1 VATKAAIEAR
11 LKKEQL
17 LNKITHQLHD
27 ARDTDEILL
36 YLKDEIIA
44 LFDAERIT
52 VYGVDTE
59 KREIY
64 SKVKEGDE
72 VKEIRLSLSKTSV
85 AGHTAVSG
93 KTFNVADVYDS
104 KELEKLDP
112 KLKFDDHWDQVTG
125 FKTRQLLSAPILYNG
140 KYLKGVVEIV
150 NKLEADRFSTE
161 DEKYLGEICKVL
173 GLAFHNQGRM
183 QHQPTKF
190 DYLLSQQ
197 IVSEDDL
204 NQAIS
209 KAREQ
214 RTDLPSI
221 LVKEFRVP
229 KKALARSLEAYYS
242 VPFVSYED
250 STIIPTELVRGLNL
264 GYLRRNFWIPLQR
277 ENGKLVI
284 IIDDPHN
291 AERIKEIKAL
301 LQADEYE
308 FRVALRDD
316 IVRFIDTAIDE
327 GSETAS
333 VTSIIGELERERD
346 ESPEEEEQLLNESDA
361 GIVRL
366 ANQIIKDAHD
376 MGASD
381 IHIEPYFGKQS
392 TEIRFRRDGACFK
405 YQEIPPTHARPLV
418 SRVKI
423 MAKLDIAEKRL
434 PQSGKIKLKY
444 GQREV
449 ELRVEVTPTAGG
461 REDVVLRVLA
471 SGKPLTLENMAFSE
485 ANSKN
490 LTEIIEK
497 PYGILLV
504 VGPTGS
510 GKTTTLHSILGH
522 INRPEVK
529 IWTAEDPVEIT
540 QYGLRQ
546 VQTHSKIGYTFA
558 EAMRSFLRADPDIIM
573 VGEMR
578 DAETAAMGLE
588 ASLTG
593 HLVLSTLHTNSAPET
608 VTRLIDMGMNPL
620 NFADALLGILAQ
632 RLVRTI
638 CPDCKESYNP
648 KKDEFDLLAQ
658 EYDKDLFEELNISYS
673 EDLQLFRGSGCE
685 KCNDSGYR
693 GRAGIHELLVA
704 SSEIKELIQNRAH
717 MEEIRRAAINE
728 GMRTLKQD
736 GILKVF
742 EGLTDFTQVRRVCVH
757 RLVMA
762 SVLCGPFRL
771 CYSTHWLG
779 S

>member
-1 VATKAAIEAR
+1 MATKAAIEAR

-52 VYGVDTE
+52 VYGVDTD

-112 KLKFDDHWDQVTG
+112 QLKFDDHWDQVTG

-150 NKLEADRFSTE
+150 NKLEADRFSKE

-183 QHQPTKF
+183 QRQPGKF

-197 IVSEDDL
+197 IISEDDL

-214 RTDLPSI
+214 RADLPSI

-229 KKALARSLEAYYS
+229 KKALAKSFEDYYS

-301 LQADEYE
+301 MQADEYE

-316 IVRFIDTAIDE
+316 IIRFIDTAIDE

-376 MGASD
+376 IGASD

-485 ANSKN
+485 ANIKN

-648 KKDEFDLLAQ
+648 KKDEFDLLAE
-658 EYDKDLFEELNISYS
+658 EYDKDLFEELNISYG
-673 EDLQLFRGSGCE
+673 EDLQLFRASGCE
-685 KCNDSGYR
+685 NCNDSGYR

-742 EGLTDFTQVRRVCVH
+742 QGLTDFTQVRRVCIV
-757 RLVMA
+757 
-762 SVLCGPFRL
+762 
-771 CYSTHWLG
+771 
-779 S
+779 

>member
-1 VATKAAIEAR
+1 M
-11 LKKEQL
+11 
-17 LNKITHQLHD
+17 H
-27 ARDTDEILL
+27 
-36 YLKDEIIA
+36 
-44 LFDAERIT
+44 
-52 VYGVDTE
+52 
-59 KREIY
+59 
-64 SKVKEGDE
+64 
-72 VKEIRLSLSKTSV
+72 
-85 AGHTAVSG
+85 
-93 KTFNVADVYDS
+93 
-104 KELEKLDP
+104 
-112 KLKFDDHWDQVTG
+112 
-125 FKTRQLLSAPILYNG
+125 
-140 KYLKGVVEIV
+140 
-150 NKLEADRFSTE
+150 
-161 DEKYLGEICKVL
+161 
-173 GLAFHNQGRM
+173 
-183 QHQPTKF
+183 HQPTKV
-190 DYLLSQQ
+190 DYLLAQH

-658 EYDKDLFEELNISYS
+658 EYDKDLFEEINISYS

-742 EGLTDFTQVRRVCVH
+742 EGLTDFTQVRRVCIV
-757 RLVMA
+757 
-762 SVLCGPFRL
+762 
-771 CYSTHWLG
+771 
-779 S
+779 